1 MHGETSLQGRMQIM
15 PAVINKRILIIDD
28 EEHFVQVL
36 SRSLTRLGYDTT
48 CAYTSEQGLEAVK
61 QDSFD
66 WISLDLRLGK
76 DSGLDLIHQLLQ
88 HSPNS
93 RIVILTGFAS
103 IPTAVEAIK
112 LGAFN
117 YLHKPATVKELLR
130 AFEDNTEEEVTIEA
144 SPMSVERL
152 EWEHI
157 QRILHENDGN
167 VSSTARALGM
177 HRRTLQRKLQKHPSR
192 S

>member
-1 MHGETSLQGRMQIM
+1 MTI
-15 PAVINKRILIIDD
+15 INKRILIIDD
-28 EEHFVQVL
+28 EEHFAQVL
-36 SRSLTRLGYDTT
+36 NRSLSRTGYET
-48 CAYTSEQGLEAVK
+48 AYTTTSEGAITLAQ
-61 QDSFD
+61 QQSFD

-76 DSGLDLIHQLLQ
+76 NSGLALIPKLKALL
-88 HSPNS
+88 PNS

-117 YLHKPATVKELLR
+117 YLHKPATVKELITS
-130 AFEDNTEEEVTIEA
+130 FEDNKESLEVEIEESI
-144 SPMSVERL
+144 MSVERL

-157 QRILHENDGN
+157 QRVLHENDGN

-192 S
+192 H

>member
-1 MHGETSLQGRMQIM
+1 MTIT
-15 PAVINKRILIIDD
+15 NKRVLIIDD
-28 EEHFVQVL
+28 EEHFAQVL
-36 SRSLTRLGYDTT
+36 NRSLSRTGYET
-48 CAYTSEQGLEAVK
+48 AYTTTPEGALTLAQ
-61 QDSFD
+61 QQNFD

-76 DSGLDLIHQLLQ
+76 NSGLSLVPKLKVLL
-88 HSPNS
+88 PNS

-117 YLHKPATVKELLR
+117 YLHKPATVKELIKS
-130 AFEDNTEEEVTIEA
+130 FEGNKETLDVEIEESI
-144 SPMSVERL
+144 MSVERL

-157 QRILHENDGN
+157 QRVLHENNGN

-192 S
+192 H

>member
-1 MHGETSLQGRMQIM
+1 M
-15 PAVINKRILIIDD
+15 PNPESTTLKRILIIDD
-28 EEHFVQVL
+28 EEHFAQVL
-36 SRSLTRLGYDTT
+36 SRSLARLGHITI
-48 CAYTSEQGLEAVK
+48 CASTAEQALSVTK
-61 QDSFD
+61 QEDFD

-76 DSGLDLIHQLLQ
+76 DSGLNLISQLQ
-88 HSPNS
+88 SHNPQA

-117 YLHKPATVKELLR
+117 YLHKPATVQELLR
-130 AFEDNTEEEVTIEA
+130 AFEDTTEEEVSIEE

-157 QRILHENDGN
+157 QRVLHENEGN
-167 VSSTARALGM
+167 VSSTARVLGM

-192 S
+192 N

>member
-1 MHGETSLQGRMQIM
+1 MSESS
-15 PAVINKRILIIDD
+15 NNEKILIIDD

-36 SRSLTRLGYDTT
+36 SRSLSRLGYMTT
-48 CAYTSEQGLEAVK
+48 CANTAEEAIEAIK

-76 DSGLDLIHQLLQ
+76 DSGLDLINKLLL
-88 HSPNS
+88 HSPNA

-112 LGAFN
+112 QGAFN

-130 AFEDNTEEEVTIEA
+130 AFEGDTEEEVSIEA

-157 QRILHENDGN
+157 QRILHENEGN

-192 S
+192 N

>member
-1 MHGETSLQGRMQIM
+1 MMDSPERKSEHSDK
-15 PAVINKRILIIDD
+15 NSSSKRILIIDD
-28 EEHFVQVL
+28 EEHFAQVL
-36 SRSLTRLGYDTT
+36 SRSLTRLGHETS
-48 CAYTSEQGLEAVK
+48 CAHSGEQALAAIK
-61 QDSFD
+61 QESFD

-76 DSGLDLIHQLLQ
+76 DSGLNLICQLQ
-88 HSPNS
+88 AHNKEA
-93 RIVILTGFAS
+93 RIVMLTGFAS

-130 AFEDNTEEEVTIEA
+130 AFEDSSEEEITIEA

-157 QRILHENDGN
+157 QRVLHENEGN
-167 VSSTARALGM
+167 ISSTARVLGM

>member
-1 MHGETSLQGRMQIM
+1 MDKPENST
-15 PAVINKRILIIDD
+15 NKRILIIDD
-28 EEHFVQVL
+28 EEHFAQVL
-36 SRSLTRLGYDTT
+36 SRSLSRLGHYTV
-48 CAYTSEQGLEAVK
+48 CANNAEQAISAIT

-66 WISLDLRLGK
+66 WISLDLRLGQ
-76 DSGLDLIHQLLQ
+76 DSGLTLISQLQ
-88 HSPNS
+88 SRAQES

-117 YLHKPATVKELLR
+117 YLHKPATVKELLH
-130 AFEDNTEEEVTIEA
+130 AFEDGSEEEAVIEA

-157 QRILHENDGN
+157 QRVLHENEGN
-167 VSSTARALGM
+167 VSSTARVLGM

-192 S
+192 N